1 MDTMKE
7 YQGKFYMFNIL
18 NMMPSTLCCKIPQQS
33 FLFYS
38 QLPFSLPSGSTHLG
52 QKALETAGSVWSRSG
67 NLPVTGSYP
76 VG

>member
-1 MDTMKE
+1 MDRMKE
-7 YQGKFYMFNIL
+7 YQGKFYMFNIS
-18 NMMPSTLCCKIPQQS
+18 NMMPSTLCCKILQS
-33 FLFYS
+33 LLFYS

-67 NLPVTGSYP
+67 NLPVTVSYP